1 MNLSR
6 PLIAL
11 VMTSQLPFANAELIP
26 IDDVMLSE
34 YSGQA
39 FITID
44 NYNVTQ
50 TTAGFSG
57 APEEVDTEFYRVN
70 LGAEMETHLSIDNLE
85 LGKFDRYENGEPCP
99 STGCDPSRMKELN
112 DADVSIRDFALGHY
126 VKEDDGSVTSHPF
139 KTVNPFF
146 EFAFENNPDGTR
158 EVVGFR
164 LGFEQAGGILSGD
177 IESMTGN
184 IDVLIKGTEWV
195 FGFIPV
201 QVEGQAYL
209 QYGEEGDQNGENS
222 GSYDPIRADFIGI
235 LDGDKIGVGLI
246 PGTGSLLEISPEDCR
261 TSTGT
266 DTCQPLSKFQSMEVG
281 KASDTGMV
289 NNFFI
294 SSQTKDIAWAIDPN
308 GNLNPSYG
316 NNIKTGNKTMVVDEN
331 FTQTFLGG
339 FINIPSGGLELTPH
353 ETVEGL
359 PRVPTR
365 YTDAALGLF

>member
-1 MNLSR
+1 MNLIR
-6 PLIAL
+6 PLTALLLIAGHSSA
-11 VMTSQLPFANAELIP
+11 MAELTP
-26 IDDVMLSE
+26 LDDSSLSE

-57 APEEVDTEFYRVN
+57 PPEEVDTEFYRVN
-70 LGAEMETHLSIDNLE
+70 IGADMETHLSIDHLE

-99 STGCDPSRMKELN
+99 ASGCDPSRMQELN

-126 VKEDDGSVTSHPF
+126 EKESDGSVTSHPF
-139 KTVNPFF
+139 KTVNPYV
-146 EFAFENNPDGTR
+146 ELAFENHDNGMR
-158 EVVGFR
+158 EVVGVR
-164 LGFEQAGGILSGD
+164 IGFEQAGGVLSGD

-222 GSYDPIRADFIGI
+222 GSLDPIRANYIGI
-235 LDGDKIGVGLI
+235 LDGDDISAGLI
-246 PGTGSLLEISPEDCR
+246 PDSYLLEITPEDCR

-266 DTCQPLSKFQSMEVG
+266 DTCQPLDKFQSLEVG
-281 KASDTGMV
+281 KASDSGMV

-316 NNIKTGNKTMVVDEN
+316 NNVRTGNKTMVVDEN

-339 FINIPSGGLELTPH
+339 FVNIPSGGLELNPH

-359 PRVPTR
+359 PRMPTR